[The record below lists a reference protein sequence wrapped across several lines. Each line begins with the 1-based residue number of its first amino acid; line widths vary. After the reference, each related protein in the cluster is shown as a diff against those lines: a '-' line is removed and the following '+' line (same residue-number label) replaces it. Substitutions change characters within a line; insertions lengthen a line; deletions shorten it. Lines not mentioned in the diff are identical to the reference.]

1 MALHRP
7 RRIFRSESS
16 RFGEYF
22 TGRLVAA
29 GLGLASFA
37 AILMVAVPADLFGRA
52 SGIATTISA
61 ESPQV
66 AVIDGDTLRLRDT
79 LIRLQGITAP
89 MRGRPCQDAAGQQFD
104 CGEAAGRA
112 LANLV
117 RGRAVSCQIDG
128 RDRRGFAQ
136 AQCDAGG
143 IDLGQAMVS
152 TGWAAASPAAG
163 ALVTAES
170 HARQRG
176 LGLWQPTEPS
186 KP

>member
-1 MALHRP
+1 
-7 RRIFRSESS
+7 
-16 RFGEYF
+16 
-22 TGRLVAA
+22 
-29 GLGLASFA
+29 
-37 AILMVAVPADLFGRA
+37 
-52 SGIATTISA
+52 
-61 ESPQV
+61 
-66 AVIDGDTLRLRDT
+66 
-79 LIRLQGITAP
+79 

-104 CGEAAGRA
+104 CGEAASRA

-143 IDLGQAMVS
+143 LDLGQAMVS

-170 HARQRG
+170 QARQRG

>member
-22 TGRLVAA
+22 SGRLVAV

-61 ESPQV
+61 EAPQV

-79 LIRLQGITAP
+79 LVRLQGITAP
-89 MRGRPCQDAAGQQFD
+89 MRGKSCQDATGHQFD
-104 CGEAAGRA
+104 CGEAATRA

-143 IDLGQAMVS
+143 IDLSHAMVS
-152 TGWAAASPAAG
+152 NGWALANPAVSD
-163 ALVTAES
+163 LVNAEAD
-170 HARQRG
+170 ARQHG
-176 LGLWQPTEPS
+176 LGLWQVSQPS

>member
-7 RRIFRSESS
+7 RRLFRAESS
-16 RFGEYF
+16 RFGEKF
-22 TGRLVAA
+22 TGRLIAV
-29 GLGLASFA
+29 GLGVASFA
-37 AILMVAVPADLFGRA
+37 GMLMIALPADLFGRA

-79 LIRLQGITAP
+79 LIRLQGVTAP
-89 MRGRPCQDAAGQQFD
+89 TRGHACQDAAGGTFD

-136 AQCDAGG
+136 AQCVAGG
-143 IDLGQAMVS
+143 TDLARAMVVA
-152 TGWAAASPAAG
+152 GWAAASPDANG
-163 ALVTAES
+163 LMVAES
-170 HARQRG
+170 EARQRG
-176 LGLWQPTEPS
+176 LGLWQPRDS
-186 KP
+186 AKP